1 MKIDFKN
8 MPNGAS
14 KGSFVLRYLFNMLRT
29 WYVFHLRY
37 PWIRYQGF
45 VRVMG
50 GTHFAQHMDV
60 VIGNNVQFGN
70 GCNVASNVH
79 FGNNVLMAG
88 NVQFVGRHDHSFST
102 PGVTIWDGERGENGT
117 TLVEDDVW
125 LGASVIVI
133 SGVTIGRGSIVAAGS
148 VVTGDIPPCE
158 IWAGVPAKKVKDR
171 FTCEA
176 DKVKHLAFLEEKRRE
191 DN

>member
-117 TLVEDDVW
+117 TVVEDDVW

-191 DN
+191 NN

>member
-37 PWIRYQGF
+37 PWVKYQGF

-79 FGNNVLMAG
+79 FGDNVLMAG
-88 NVQFVGRHDHSFST
+88 NVQFVGRHDHTFSI

-191 DN
+191 NN

>member
-37 PWIRYQGF
+37 PWVKYQGF

-88 NVQFVGRHDHSFST
+88 NVQFVGRHDHTFST

-117 TLVEDDVW
+117 TVVEDDVW

-191 DN
+191 NN

>member
-1 MKIDFKN
+1 

-37 PWIRYQGF
+37 PWVKYQGF

-191 DN
+191 NN

>member
-37 PWIRYQGF
+37 PWVKYQGF

-70 GCNVASNVH
+70 GCNMASNVH

-117 TLVEDDVW
+117 TVVEDDVW

-191 DN
+191 NN

>member
-37 PWIRYQGF
+37 PWVKYQGF

-88 NVQFVGRHDHSFST
+88 NVQFVGRHDHTFST

-191 DN
+191 NN

>member
-37 PWIRYQGF
+37 PWVKYQGF

-88 NVQFVGRHDHSFST
+88 NVQFVGRHDHTFST

-117 TLVEDDVW
+117 TVVEDDVW

>member
-37 PWIRYQGF
+37 PWVKYQGF

>member
-37 PWIRYQGF
+37 PWVKYQGF

-88 NVQFVGRHDHSFST
+88 NVQFVGRHDHSFSM

-117 TLVEDDVW
+117 TVVEDDVW

-191 DN
+191 NN

>member
-37 PWIRYQGF
+37 PWVKYQGF

-191 DN
+191 NN

>member
-37 PWIRYQGF
+37 PWVKYQGF

-117 TLVEDDVW
+117 TVVEDDVW

-191 DN
+191 NN

>member
-37 PWIRYQGF
+37 PWVKYQGF

-117 TLVEDDVW
+117 TVVEDDVW

>member
-1 MKIDFKN
+1 MKVDFKN

-37 PWIRYQGF
+37 PWVKYQGF

-117 TLVEDDVW
+117 TVVEDDVW

-191 DN
+191 NN

>member
-37 PWIRYQGF
+37 PWVKYQGF

-79 FGNNVLMAG
+79 FGDNVLMAG

-191 DN
+191 NN

>member
-37 PWIRYQGF
+37 PWVKYQGF
-45 VRVMG
+45 VRLMG

-117 TLVEDDVW
+117 TVVEDDVW

-191 DN
+191 NN

>member
-37 PWIRYQGF
+37 PWVKYQGF

-79 FGNNVLMAG
+79 FGDNVLMAG

-117 TLVEDDVW
+117 TVVEDDVW

-191 DN
+191 NN

>member
-37 PWIRYQGF
+37 PWVKYQGF

-117 TLVEDDVW
+117 TVVEDDVW

-133 SGVTIGRGSIVAAGS
+133 
-148 VVTGDIPPCE
+148 
-158 IWAGVPAKKVKDR
+158 W
-171 FTCEA
+171 
-176 DKVKHLAFLEEKRRE
+176 
-191 DN
+191 

>member
-1 MKIDFKN
+1 MKVDFKN

-37 PWIRYQGF
+37 PWVKYQGF

-191 DN
+191 NN

>member
-37 PWIRYQGF
+37 PWVKYQGF

-117 TLVEDDVW
+117 TVVEDDVW

-176 DKVKHLAFLEEKRRE
+176 DKVRHLAFLEEKRRE
-191 DN
+191 NN

>member
-1 MKIDFKN
+1 MRIDFKN
-8 MPNGAS
+8 MPNEAS

-37 PWIRYQGF
+37 PWVKYQGF

-117 TLVEDDVW
+117 TVVEDDVW

-191 DN
+191 NN

>member
-14 KGSFVLRYLFNMLRT
+14 KGGFVLRYLFNMLRT

-37 PWIRYQGF
+37 PWVKYQGF

>member
-191 DN
+191 NN

>member
-1 MKIDFKN
+1 MKVDFKN

-37 PWIRYQGF
+37 PWVKYQGF

-117 TLVEDDVW
+117 TVVEDDVW

>member
-37 PWIRYQGF
+37 PWVKYQGF

-79 FGNNVLMAG
+79 FGDNVLMAG
-88 NVQFVGRHDHSFST
+88 NVQFVGRHDHTFST

-117 TLVEDDVW
+117 TVVEDDVW

-191 DN
+191 NN

>member
-37 PWIRYQGF
+37 PWVKYQGF

-79 FGNNVLMAG
+79 FANNVLMAG

-117 TLVEDDVW
+117 TVVEDDVW